1 MIKPLITK
9 SKEIIHEV
17 IDKKEIDLKAHII
30 PRSKLVKDVAPKI
43 LTIRVNYGSTN
54 LMILMKMVEYTL

>member
-17 IDKKEIDLKAHII
+17 IDGNHYKKEIDLKAHII
-30 PRSKLVKDVAPKI
+30 PRSKLVKDLNHP
-43 LTIRVNYGSTN
+43 S
-54 LMILMKMVEYTL
+54 